1 MLVIEEA
8 KLPPPTP
15 VIAAKIISVV
25 YETPGLIS
33 SAAGIVG
40 RSSSAALMIVQL
52 RPPKVATA
60 SVYGS
65 RSTEPISAGTAARR
79 DFPAAPSGEAGPT
92 DNTST
97 EHIVPTGQPPGS
109 AKIAETTLCAGALP
123 PAAPRRG
130 R

>member
-65 RSTEPISAGTAARR
+65 RSTEPISAGTAGRR
-79 DFPAAPSGEAGPT
+79 NFPAASTRHAPPRN
-92 DNTST
+92 NTT
-97 EHIVPTGQPPGS
+97 TLPNRPTGKALNPE
-109 AKIAETTLCAGALP
+109 KIEKNRLP
-123 PAAPRRG
+123 PDAPSAPSPPQH
-130 R
+130 

>member
-15 VIAAKIISVV
+15 VIAARIISVV

-65 RSTEPISAGTAARR
+65 RSTEPISAGTAVRGNI
-79 DFPAAPSGEAGPT
+79 PAAPTWEGGPRN
-92 DNTST
+92 NTST
-97 EHIVPTGQPPGS
+97 GHIVQMGN
-109 AKIAETTLCAGALP
+109 AL
-123 PAAPRRG
+123 
-130 R
+130 

>member
-40 RSSSAALMIVQL
+40 RSSSEALMIVQL

-65 RSTEPISAGTAARR
+65 RSTEPISAGTAVRR
-79 DFPAAPSGEAGPT
+79 KFPAAATGKAGPRN
-92 DNTST
+92 NTRT
-97 EHIVPTGQPPGS
+97 AHHAHTGKPKGS
-109 AKIAETTLCAGALP
+109 ETSRQDKVT
-123 PAAPRRG
+123 
-130 R
+130 